1 MSSKLQ
7 IGQII
12 GSFLSLS
19 SLSDTYSS
27 LQSSSITIT
36 SLDFCF
42 IFLSLKYSSIDLD
55 VSVVDE
61 KSVNATLILNNF
73 QK

>member
-12 GSFLSLS
+12 GSSLSLS
-19 SLSDTYSS
+19 SLSGTFSS

-42 IFLSLKYSSIDLD
+42 IFLSVKYSSIDLD

-61 KSVNATLILNNF
+61 KSVNATLILSNC

>member
-12 GSFLSLS
+12 GSSLSLS
-19 SLSDTYSS
+19 SLSGTFSS

-42 IFLSLKYSSIDLD
+42 IFLSVKYSSIDLD

>member
-12 GSFLSLS
+12 GSSSLS

-42 IFLSLKYSSIDLD
+42 IFLSVKYSSIDLD